1 VVTDTWLEQDWPVE
15 RRREYLE
22 AVIRHPHRALGP
34 MSTPRQVVLE
44 DNVWVGF
51 DSVILPG
58 VTIGRGSI
66 IGSKTIVE
74 EDVPAYSIVVGNPA
88 RLVRRLEPDD
98 TESARADA
106 FRKYLRPGGGFGN
119 VRGH

>member
-1 VVTDTWLEQDWPVE
+1 
-15 RRREYLE
+15 
-22 AVIRHPHRALGP
+22 
-34 MSTPRQVVLE
+34 
-44 DNVWVGF
+44 VWVGF

-106 FRKYLRPGGGFGN
+106 FGSICARGR
-119 VRGH
+119 VREREGTLINETSSNRRSWIYRARTAWRFACITCSTSWA